1 MTVEELVKKLST
13 MTPEKYVEFDQSCRN
28 EEIEQSGCDFD
39 LVFIDVKEDES
50 VVTIVY
56 DYDVVV

>member
-1 MTVEELVKKLST
+1 MTVEELVKKLSA
-13 MTPEKYVEFDQSCRN
+13 MTPEKCVEFDHSCRN

-39 LVFIDVKEDES
+39 LVLVDVKEDES